1 MLILFIF
8 DSYIGTLENRL
19 QRIEGLIDGMS
30 TDNNSP
36 PTSSSSSATTLSNR
50 NDRNNDDTSIYEQDS
65 IPRKKQKLLAENKI
79 ASPEFSLDSRVI
91 LEAVK
96 SYSLPFE
103 GRFISGYNTSHL
115 FTRMHMQHK
124 ELLISSGIDVQ
135 CSKDGEYIRVK
146 KLSSAEDKRQE
157 QLSELIKLGVM
168 RSLETIQN
176 INDWIWTVAGI
187 RKELSDRLVRM

>member
-1 MLILFIF
+1 MLILFVL

-36 PTSSSSSATTLSNR
+36 PTSSSSAATTLSNK
-50 NDRNNDDTSIYEQDS
+50 NDPNNGDTSIYEQDR
-65 IPRKKQKLLAENKI
+65 IPRKKQKLLAENKKDT
-79 ASPEFSLDSRVI
+79 PELSLDSRVI

-115 FTRMHMQHK
+115 LTRMHTQHK

-146 KLSSAEDKRQE
+146 KLSSADDKRQE
-157 QLSELIKLGVM
+157 QLCELIKLGVM
-168 RSLETIQN
+168 RSTETIQN

-187 RKELSDRLVRM
+187 RKELSDRLVRV